1 MNKKQPSSKTSLV
14 SIIGFILVCII
25 GFVLNQNGDNRQ
37 STNVGNDSSVVQSD
51 ESNID
56 NSSLYE
62 AKNDD
67 SNETTSLEN
76 NEQKSDSSISEKTLN
91 DTDENHSEK
100 KYSFRN
106 DSYLTQHFEKHGN
119 EFNYSSKEEYEEGAR
134 KVITSDKALHKTEA
148 EDGDDVYY
156 IEETNEFVIVSTDG
170 YIRTYFRPK
179 DGIRYFN
186 RQ

>member
-1 MNKKQPSSKTSLV
+1 MNNKQPSKKTSV
-14 SIIGFILVCII
+14 ASIIGILIVCII
-25 GFVLNQNGDNRQ
+25 GFFFNN
-37 STNVGNDSSVVQSD
+37 GNDSNSITNNTNDKSVQVEYAVNSKEKD
-51 ESNID
+51 EISNDFDNSNTQDTSSEKQNSNEEYNSNID
-56 NSSLYE
+56 DKSNNSES
-62 AKNDD
+62 A
-67 SNETTSLEN
+67 S
-76 NEQKSDSSISEKTLN
+76 
-91 DTDENHSEK
+91 

-119 EFNYSSKEEYEEGAR
+119 EFSYATKEEYEDGAR
-134 KVITSDKALHKTEA
+134 KVITSDKALHKIEA

-170 YIRTYFRPK
+170 YIRTYFKPN